1 VTKSIKVIKNQTN
14 TPEDSEKL
22 WSEITRKATGLR
34 HLLHRQPELTWQEAK
49 TSQTIR
55 HYLDSLQIPWRK
67 CEQFGTLATLAPE
80 APGTHIALRGDID
93 ALPIQEE
100 AAVSYAS
107 DTPGC
112 MHACG
117 HDGHTAALWATAAW
131 LKAHEDQL
139 PGPVTLIF
147 QPAEEGGHGAKA
159 LIDAG
164 ALKGIDCIYGWHNW
178 PAIPFGQAVCP
189 NDTVMAGNGTFHI
202 RVRGQGGHAS
212 QPELCRDPLLAGAAV
227 VLNLQQIIS
236 RRIAPQD
243 AAVVSVC
250 SFKAESAAT
259 VIPEQALIEGSIRL
273 SKPELRQPIN
283 QLIEQICQ
291 DTARSYGVEVE
302 IEIRSRYEATIN
314 HPKAAANFRQALQDH
329 LGDNWQSNTP
339 TPIMASE
346 DFSYYLQQIPG
357 AFALIGMAEDDAF
370 TKPCHSPLYQ
380 FNDRLLPKVVAL
392 FASLTGAPLPPES
405 KLCASSKG

>member
-1 VTKSIKVIKNQTN
+1 MSNTELSPQNQAPTAENPN
-14 TPEDSEKL
+14 TL
-22 WSEITRKATGLR
+22 WQDIIRQASALR
-34 HLLHRQPELTWQEAK
+34 HQLHRQPELTWQEVQ

-55 HYLDSLQIPWRK
+55 HYLDRLQIPWRE
-67 CEQFGTLATLAPE
+67 CEQVGTLATLAPE
-80 APGTHIALRGDID
+80 ATGTHIALRGDID

-100 AAVSYAS
+100 ATVSFAS
-107 DTPGC
+107 ETPGC

-131 LKAHEDQL
+131 LKAHEKEL

-164 ALKGIDCIYGWHNW
+164 ALSGIERIYGWHNW
-178 PAIPFGQAVCP
+178 PAIPYGQAVCP
-189 NDTVMAGNGTFHI
+189 DGTVMAGNGTFHI
-202 RVRGQGGHAS
+202 RVKGKGGHAS
-212 QPELCRDPLLAGAAV
+212 QPELCRDPLLAGSAM

-273 SKPELRQPIN
+273 SSPELRQPIN

-291 DTARSYGVEVE
+291 DTARSYGVDVEV
-302 IEIRSRYEATIN
+302 EIRSRYEATIN
-314 HPKAAANFRQALQDH
+314 HPDAASAFRQALQDH
-329 LGDNWQSNTP
+329 LGDDWQSNTP

-357 AFALIGMAEDDAF
+357 AFALIGMAEAEEF
-370 TKPCHSPLYQ
+370 NAPCHSPHYQ
-380 FNDRLLPKVVAL
+380 FNDRLLPQVVAL
-392 FASLTGAPLPPES
+392 FAQLAGAPLPPMADS
-405 KLCASSKG
+405 L

>member
-1 VTKSIKVIKNQTN
+1 MPAHDEHPVNSKI
-14 TPEDSEKL
+14 
-22 WSEITRKATGLR
+22 WSEITQKAVQLR
-34 HLLHRQPELTWQEAK
+34 QQLHRRPELSWQEIE

-55 HYLDSLQIPWRK
+55 HHLDLLQIPWRA
-67 CEQFGTLATLAPE
+67 CAHVGTLATLAPD

-100 AAVSYAS
+100 APISFAS
-107 DTPGC
+107 ETPGC

-131 LKAHEDQL
+131 LKAHEDKL

-159 LIDAG
+159 LIEAG
-164 ALKGIDCIYGWHNW
+164 ALEGIDRIYGWHNW

-189 NDTVMAGNGTFHI
+189 DGTVMAGNGTFHI
-202 RVRGQGGHAS
+202 QIKGKGGHAS
-212 QPELCRDPLLAGAAV
+212 QPELCRDPLLAGSAM

-273 SKPELRQPIN
+273 SSPELRQPIN

-291 DTARSYGVEVE
+291 DTARSYGVNVHVE
-302 IEIRSRYEATIN
+302 IRPRYEATVN
-314 HPKAAANFRQALQDH
+314 NSEAASAFRHALQDH

-346 DFSYYLQQIPG
+346 DFSYYLQKIPG
-357 AFALIGMAEDDAF
+357 AFALIGMAETDQFNA
-370 TKPCHSPLYQ
+370 PCHSPHYQ
-380 FNDRLLPKVVAL
+380 FNDRLLPQVVAL
-392 FASLTGAPLPPES
+392 FASLTGAPLPPTPTV
-405 KLCASSKG
+405 

>member
-1 VTKSIKVIKNQTN
+1 MSNSLASHKNPIDNRTEA
-14 TPEDSEKL
+14 EDH
-22 WSEITRKATGLR
+22 WSEITRQAVQLR
-34 HLLHRQPELTWQEAK
+34 QELHRQPELTWQEVE

-55 HYLDSLQIPWRK
+55 RYLDLLQIPWRE
-67 CEQFGTLATLAPE
+67 CEQVGTLATLAPN

-100 AAVSYAS
+100 APISYAS
-107 DTPGC
+107 ETPGC

-117 HDGHTAALWATAAW
+117 HDGHTAALWAAAAW
-131 LKAHEDQL
+131 LKSHEDKL

-164 ALKGIDCIYGWHNW
+164 ALKGIDRIYGWHNW
-178 PAIPFGQAVCP
+178 PAIPYGQAVCP
-189 NDTVMAGNGTFHI
+189 DGTVMAGNGTFHI
-202 RVRGQGGHAS
+202 RVKGKGGHAS
-212 QPELCRDPLLAGAAV
+212 QPELCRDPLLAGSAM

-250 SFKAESAAT
+250 SFQAESAAT

-273 SKPELRQPIN
+273 SSPELRQPIN

-291 DTARSYGVEVE
+291 DTARSYGVDVEV
-302 IEIRSRYEATIN
+302 EIRSRYEATVN
-314 HPKAAANFRQALQDH
+314 HPEAASAFRQALRTN
-329 LGDNWQSNTP
+329 LGDDWQSDTP

-357 AFALIGMAEDDAF
+357 AFALIGMAENDAF
-370 TKPCHSPLYQ
+370 TAPCHSPHYQ
-380 FNDRLLPKVVAL
+380 FNDRLLPQVVAI
-392 FASLTGAPLPPES
+392 FAQLSGAPLPPIQT
-405 KLCASSKG
+405 